1 MAHAV
6 ARTPALVL
14 CVVPYDNVSTVLEVC
29 EGMNSRM
36 HCCVVVPA
44 PGDADNDSLPQL
56 VPEPE
61 PVVKCGSLPVVRI
74 PLDLFNKFARNASE
88 HNILEYHCMIHDEDL
103 YPSELCNGHFPF
115 SMFSAT
121 ARAEKDAKLQDELAD
136 SFDFKTGWYCPE
148 TGMQDA
154 GELAAKLDDENKEDK
169 YRARELYFCNLL
181 CFCTAKLDKMS
192 MHQLCTQVHGLPQL
206 PSIITLKANN
216 VGPWTLYDAL
226 YRHVESCAPG
236 GVVIPGWQVFE
247 EVCASQR
254 PERPVKR
261 RRLAGGAA
269 GGSA

>member
-14 CVVPYDNVSTVLEVC
+14 CVVPYDNVSTVLEVSK
-29 EGMNSRM
+29 GMDSRM
-36 HCCVVVPA
+36 HCCVVVPGPA
-44 PGDADNDSLPQL
+44 DADNDLLPQL

-61 PVVKCGSLPVVRI
+61 PAVKCGSLPVVRI
-74 PLDLFNKFARNASE
+74 PLDLFNKFARNASK
-88 HNILEYHCMIHDEDL
+88 HKKLEYYCMIHDDS
-103 YPSELCNGHFPF
+103 YPSELCNGHFPL
-115 SMFSAT
+115 SLFSAT
-121 ARAEKDAKLQDELAD
+121 ARAQKDAKLQDELAA
-136 SFDFKTGWYCPE
+136 SFDFETGWYCPE

-181 CFCTAKLDKMS
+181 YFCTANLDKMS

-206 PSIITLKANN
+206 PSIITLKANT

-254 PERPVKR
+254 PERRVKR

-269 GGSA
+269 GGGA